1 MILSI
6 LSMIGFTVF
15 VLVLLAG
22 LFLVPLGLPGTWLIV
37 ANAFVYSLIT
47 DFQADRSDFWV
58 LLFVIIL
65 AIVGEILEFGIGV
78 LGSKGMKVSNGA
90 IVCSII
96 GGILGAFIGF
106 PLFLIGSIIG
116 LLIGVFA
123 GAFAYEILMKK
134 DVRIA
139 LDASVKTFFSRI
151 MSMFVKTFI
160 AFVMVIYLL
169 MKTL

>member
-6 LSMIGFTVF
+6 LSIIGFVVF

-37 ANAFVYSLIT
+37 IDAFVYSLIA
-47 DFQADRSDFWV
+47 DFQMGRSDFWV

-78 LGSKGMKVSNGA
+78 LGSKEMKVSNGA

-96 GGILGAFIGF
+96 GGIVGVFVGF
-106 PLFLIGSIIG
+106 PLFLVGTIIG
-116 LLIGVFA
+116 LLIGVFL
-123 GAFAYEILMKK
+123 GAFVYEMLVKK

-139 LDASVKTFFSRI
+139 LDASIKTFFSRV
-151 MSMFVKTFI
+151 MSIFAKTFI
-160 AFVMVIYLL
+160 AFVMVVYLL